1 MNKLMNLSIRQ
12 RLLVAFGF
20 MLAALVGVSGY
31 SLYTIRAMEQAIR
44 LEQSKE
50 AYLGQAQSAL
60 WELRYGFPQFLLL
73 TDQENR
79 RKIIDAEPGLYQ
91 TLEDKLRAYGDS
103 EGLTPEELLGL
114 RIVNDAWKAYKVR
127 RAPWFSY
134 IADGRMEEAATWRA
148 QYTTPLGADAVKSFT
163 QLIDLSIRREAER
176 RQDRLEATR
185 QAKALMALFGALAVG
200 AGLLATLV
208 VLRSML
214 GPIARLQGALDLLRR
229 GDYSAR
235 VKLRNSDE
243 LGAVG
248 RALDRLL
255 DERLETLNK
264 QAKENEKLSNSVV
277 EIMQAMGQVA
287 AQKDL
292 SIKVPVS
299 EDVTGA
305 IGDAMNLLTTETAKV
320 LCTVKDVSHDLSSAS
335 MLVKQSA
342 DSAMNTASQ
351 GQAEVESAAR
361 ELSNAATT
369 LNQLAQMA
377 HKANESAE
385 LAVRTTLRALGTVD
399 KTVMGINESR
409 NLIRETEKRIKRL
422 GERSQEISQ
431 VVGLINSIAERTGIL
446 ALNASMQAV
455 AAGDAGRGFAI
466 VADEVKR
473 LSENARDAT
482 REIATLVSA
491 IQSETSET
499 VLAMNNAIAQVVD
512 VSKLADQA
520 GTEMKGTQQA
530 TDDLAA
536 NVRLIASTSI
546 EQARAG
552 QALQGRAQAIQQSSR
567 DTTRQLSAQ
576 NEVTNKLV
584 ICAQL
589 LVREVAVFKLPRRR
603 LAE

>member
-1 MNKLMNLSIRQ
+1 MNDRMNLSIRQ
-12 RLLVAFGF
+12 RLLAAFGF
-20 MLAALVGVSGY
+20 MLAALVGVSAF
-31 SLYTIRAMEQAIR
+31 SMYTIRD
-44 LEQSKE
+44 LEQTIRMEHSKE
-50 AYLGQAQSAL
+50 AYLGRAQSTL
-60 WELRYGFPQFLLL
+60 WELRYGFPQFLVLD
-73 TDQENR
+73 DQESR
-79 RKIIDAEPGLYQ
+79 RKILAAEPGLYQ
-91 TLEDKLRAYGDS
+91 ALEDNLKAYGES
-103 EGLTPEELLGL
+103 EGLTPEEAQGYRATL
-114 RIVNDAWKAYKVR
+114 DAWTAYKSR
-127 RAPWFSY
+127 RAQWFAF
-134 IADGRMEEAATWRA
+134 IAEGRIEEAANWRA
-148 QYTTPLGADAVKSFT
+148 QYTTPLGAATVMALGH
-163 QLIDLSIRREAER
+163 LIDITASRDAARRKDGLARSQRDKVLMWVFGLLS
-176 RQDRLEATR
+176 
-185 QAKALMALFGALAVG
+185 VG
-200 AGLLATLV
+200 TGLLATLF
-208 VLRSML
+208 VLRALL
-214 GPIARLQGALDLLRR
+214 GPIARLQGALDQLRR
-229 GDYSAR
+229 GDYTVR
-235 VKLRNSDE
+235 VRLRNNDE

-255 DERLETLNK
+255 DERLEALNK
-264 QAKENEKLSNSVV
+264 QAKENERLSNSVV

-320 LCTVKDVSHDLSSAS
+320 LSTVKDVSNDVSSAS

-342 DSAMNTASQ
+342 DSAMSTASQ

-361 ELSNAATT
+361 ELSNAAAT
-369 LNQLAQMA
+369 LNHLAQMA
-377 HKANESAE
+377 HRANESAE
-385 LAVRTTLRALGTVD
+385 LAVRTTLRALGAVD
-399 KTVMGINESR
+399 KTVGGINESR

-482 REIATLVSA
+482 REISTLVSS

-499 VLAMNNAIAQVVD
+499 VLAMNNAISQVVD
-512 VSKLADQA
+512 VSKLADLA
-520 GTEMKGTQQA
+520 GSEMKGTKQA
-530 TDDLAA
+530 TDDLVA
-536 NVRLIASTSI
+536 NVRLIATTSI

-567 DTTRQLSAQ
+567 DTARQLSVQ
-576 NEVTNKLV
+576 NEVTNRLV
-584 ICAQL
+584 AYAQL

-603 LAE
+603 LAD